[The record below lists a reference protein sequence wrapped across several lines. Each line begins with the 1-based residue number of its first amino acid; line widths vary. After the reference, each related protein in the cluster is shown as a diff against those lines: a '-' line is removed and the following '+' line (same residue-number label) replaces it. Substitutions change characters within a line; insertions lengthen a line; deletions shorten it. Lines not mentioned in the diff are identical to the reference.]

1 MWVVNTD
8 AQALGNHACPN
19 KLQIGAEL
27 TRGLGTGGKSELGE
41 QAALESVEELSKV
54 SSSSNNNSRSNSS
67 RSRRSSRSSSSRV

>member
-8 AQALGNHACPN
+8 AQALGNHSCPN

-41 QAALESVEELSKV
+41 QAALESVDELSKV
-54 SSSSNNNSRSNSS
+54 SSSSNNNMTAC
-67 RSRRSSRSSSSRV
+67 RRSKGQQQQGSC